1 MKESICPECGEKIP
15 AGVRICPNCD
25 YELTE
30 AEYKAANPEEE
41 QAPAPVKPEE
51 PQTPVKPAKPAVA
64 RPAKPAPAAPES
76 IMAHGSVDASQHHSE
91 DNSTHNI
98 DNSQTVHNTTQ
109 NVQNNTTQNVQNT
122 IIIMGGGAQLPAGV
136 DPQTAEAVQRAQAQA
151 QQVQQPRQPQAQK
164 PQNAPQ
170 EVEEAGDGEKG
181 IGSIDGRR
189 RPSRES
195 DRRGAKKWIGIAVA
209 ALIVIGGVT
218 YFANRPSESSQPSS
232 SSQSSVSSKS
242 GSSSKPSQSSKPG
255 SSSQSSSQTV
265 SSQTVEAPTATK
277 GATVSSSSSSSKT
290 ATSKQT
296 QPKTLAQMTPAEAYR
311 EGMKLYNKG
320 EYEKCLEYLEK
331 AANSRHADAAYQL
344 GEMYL
349 GGVGVEANKQTAIS
363 WYKVA
368 AAAGHKGAKRKLF

>member
-1 MKESICPECGEKIP
+1 
-15 AGVRICPNCD
+15 
-25 YELTE
+25 
-30 AEYKAANPEEE
+30 
-41 QAPAPVKPEE
+41 
-51 PQTPVKPAKPAVA
+51 
-64 RPAKPAPAAPES
+64 
-76 IMAHGSVDASQHHSE
+76 MAHGSVDASQHHSE

-151 QQVQQPRQPQAQK
+151 QQVQQPRQSQAQK
-164 PQNAPQ
+164 PQNQPQ

-189 RPSRES
+189 RPSKES

-209 ALIVIGGVT
+209 ALIVIGGVM
-218 YFANRPSESSQPSS
+218 YFTNSPSDSSQPGKPTQSTVSS
-232 SSQSSVSSKS
+232 KSGQSGKPSSSSVSSKS
-242 GSSSKPSQSSKPG
+242 GSSSVY
-255 SSSQSSSQTV
+255 SQSSSQTV

-277 GATVSSSSSSSKT
+277 GATVSSSSSSSSKT
-290 ATSKQT
+290 ATSKPAA

-331 AANSRHADAAYQL
+331 AANGRNGDAAYQL

-368 AAAGHKGAKRKLF
+368 ASVGHKGAKRKLF